1 MYELRRQLKLP
12 FFFQTQNHSELLAYD
27 GPLHENHNLILL
39 INFQPLRL

>member
-27 GPLHENHNLILL
+27 GPLHENHNLILF
-39 INFQPLRL
+39 NTFN